1 MRCKTSIVVLVL
13 LAAAA
18 AQVVPLTGVVRDGTG
33 AAVAGATVTVKTPR
47 GVAEARTDDAGSF
60 RLDGVA
66 APLEVAITKEGFS
79 AARVRWNGAPLE
91 VRMVPAHT
99 ENITVTAERTA
110 VPLEDAAADVVLL
123 SSDKI
128 ASTAAVTVD
137 DALRQVPGFSLF
149 RRSGSRVANPT
160 AQGATLRGLG
170 ASGASRALV
179 LRDGIPLNDP
189 FGGWVYWQRVPLVA
203 LERAEVLRGGAS
215 HLYGSGALS
224 GVVELLTARPRDDV
238 FALDLSLG
246 NEFTADG
253 QLLASVR
260 FGKWRATLAG
270 DYFQTDGYILVD
282 ATERG
287 AVDTPA
293 NTKDE
298 SALLTIERR
307 LGSNGRVFATGGFF
321 GEYRHNGTPLQ
332 TNRTAIGEGVLGADF
347 DTRAGGFVLRAYGSG
362 QRYNQT
368 FSAIAP
374 DRATEA
380 LTRLQRVPAE
390 QLGGSAQ
397 WTKAFGQKHLVV
409 AGFDAREMQGDSDEL
424 AISGGIATRQ
434 LDAGGTAR
442 SFGFYAQD
450 MMQLHPRLTLTLGAR
465 GDFWRNTD
473 GFSASRPLVPPGPA
487 TVTDFPGR
495 SESAFSPSA
504 ALLLRA
510 SQRWSLTASAYRA
523 FRAPTLNELYRGFR
537 MGNILTLA
545 NEDLRAERLT
555 GAEAGARFSSGRFSG
570 GATFFW
576 AEINRPVANVTLSVT
591 PALITRQRQN
601 LGQTRAAGF
610 EVQGQAQVSE
620 HFTLDAGYIFSDPT
634 VTSFAADPALI
645 GLDVPQVP
653 RHTFTFQAR
662 YSRPRWTLAAQ
673 GRALSSQFDDDQNLL
688 PLDRFFTLDAFACW
702 RAEEHTE
709 LYLAAENVFGQRYQV
724 GRTPV
729 VTLGPPVLV
738 RGGIRFRLARAR

>member
-1 MRCKTSIVVLVL
+1 VRTKVLFALLLVL
-13 LAAAA
+13 ACAAA
-18 AQVVPLTGVVRDGTG
+18 AQTAPLNGVVRDSTG
-33 AAVAGATVTVKTPR
+33 AAVVGATVRLASGAQVTDSSGQFRFDDVSGGTEVTVSKA
-47 GVAEARTDDAGSF
+47 GFADARITWHAG
-60 RLDGVA
+60 DGALTIVLQ
-66 APLEVAITKEGFS
+66 PSHV
-79 AARVRWNGAPLE
+79 
-91 VRMVPAHT
+91 
-99 ENITVTAERTA
+99 ENVTVTAQRTA
-110 VPLEDAAADVVLL
+110 VPLDSAAADVVLL
-123 SSDKI
+123 SSDEL

-149 RRSGSRVANPT
+149 RRSGSRTANPT
-160 AQGATLRGLG
+160 AQGASLRGLG

-179 LRDGIPLNDP
+179 LRDGVPLNDP
-189 FGGWVYWQRVPLVA
+189 FGGWIYWQRTPMIA

-215 HLYGSGALS
+215 HLYGSDALS
-224 GVVELLTARPRDDV
+224 GVVDLLTVRPQDDV
-238 FALDLSLG
+238 FALDLSQG
-246 NEFTADG
+246 NEFTPDG
-253 QLLASVR
+253 QVLASVG

-282 ATERG
+282 DAERG

-293 NTKDE
+293 NTKDQ
-298 SALLTIERR
+298 SALLTIERKV
-307 LGSNGRVFATGGFF
+307 GATGRIFATGEFF

-332 TNRTAIGEGVLGADF
+332 TNRTAIGEGIIGADF
-347 DTRAGGFVLRAYGSG
+347 DTRVGGLAFRAYGSG

-397 WTKAFGQKHLVV
+397 WTKAFAAKHLIV
-409 AGFDAREMQGDSDEL
+409 AGLDAREVQGDSDEL
-424 AISGGIATRQ
+424 AITGGVATRHV
-434 LDAGGTAR
+434 DAGGTMR
-442 SFGFYAQD
+442 TFGVYAQD
-450 MMQLHPRLTLTLGAR
+450 IIQLQPRLTLTFAAR

-473 GFSASRPLVPPGPA
+473 GFSATRPLVPPGPA
-487 TVTDFPGR
+487 VLTDFPDR
-495 SESAFSPSA
+495 SEQAFSPSV
-504 ALLLRA
+504 ALLFRA
-510 SQRWSLTASAYRA
+510 SKHWSLTASAYRA

-537 MGNILTLA
+537 VGNILTLA

-555 GAEAGARFSSGRFSG
+555 GAEGGARFSAGRFSG

-591 PALITRQRQN
+591 PSLITRQRQN

-610 EVQGQAQVSE
+610 ELQGEARMSE
-620 HFTLDAGYIFSDPT
+620 HFTLGAGYIFSDPT
-634 VTSFAADPALI
+634 VTRFDADPTLV

-653 RHTFTFQAR
+653 RHTFTFQTR
-662 YSRPRWTLAAQ
+662 YSRPRWTLSAQ

-688 PLDRFFTLDAFACW
+688 PLDRFFTLDAFASW

-709 LYLAAENVFGQRYQV
+709 LYISAENVFDQRYQV

-729 VTLGPPVLV
+729 VTLGPPILA
-738 RGGIRFRLARAR
+738 RAGIRFRLARGR